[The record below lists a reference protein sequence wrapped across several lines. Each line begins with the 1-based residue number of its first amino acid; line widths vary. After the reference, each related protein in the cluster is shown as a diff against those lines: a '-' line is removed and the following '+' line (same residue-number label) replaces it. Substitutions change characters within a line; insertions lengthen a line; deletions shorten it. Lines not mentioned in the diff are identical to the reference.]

1 MATDLQ
7 AEGVLHNVR
16 LFLPSVP
23 SELAWPQARADVPP
37 ASSVG
42 FISDPILCSKFPQRR
57 RRISQQKTARICLLL
72 RRSDASPSFGKTL
85 VLDCHGD
92 ASKREDGSATPL
104 VSDDSENII
113 VAGQIFLVASCA
125 RELCCGRF
133 SAVGAQRQASVSGSF
148 AGSLCRLNLHCWRA
162 LCCPEPLVTL
172 V

>member
-23 SELAWPQARADVPP
+23 SELAWPQTRADVPP
-37 ASSVG
+37 ARSLG
-42 FISDPILCSKFPQRR
+42 FISDPILCSNLLQRR
-57 RRISQQKTARICLLL
+57 CRISQQKTARICLLL
-72 RRSDASPSFGKTL
+72 RRSDASLSFGKTF

-92 ASKREDGSATPL
+92 ASRREDGSATPL

-113 VAGQIFLVASCA
+113 VAGQIFLVASCTW
-125 RELCCGRF
+125 ELCCGRF

-148 AGSLCRLNLHCWRA
+148 AGSQCHLNLHCWKA
-162 LCCPEPLVTL
+162 LCCPEPLLTL